1 MAWWDG
7 YISDDV
13 MGTIAPLVVYWL
25 YAGLYHMLPPLDRF
39 RLHSVQEEEQ
49 RNLVTLP
56 QVVKG
61 VLLQQ
66 AVQSVVA
73 FLLFAVSSF
82 SSSFSSY
89 SSSFDFLPP
98 FLSSSTVPFLFLKP
112 SEMCAKN

>member
-13 MGTIAPLVVYWL
+13 MGTIAPLVIYWL

-66 AVQSVVA
+66 AVQAVVA

-82 SSSFSSY
+82 SSSFSSPTPPPLI
-89 SSSFDFLPP
+89 SFPP
-98 FLSSSTVPFLFLKP
+98 FYLLLLCLF
-112 SEMCAKN
+112 CF